1 MKFPFYIA
9 GRYFS
14 ARRSKNLINLIT
26 WISTIGVLFSTAA
39 LIVILS
45 VFNGFESLLVNLY
58 DRVDPDYKITVNSGK
73 TFILDEEKIEFL
85 SNHPQIVDYSGV
97 LEERA
102 LLRYRDREYV
112 ATVRGVDTNYFSNN
126 RFEEILVSGEL
137 FNGKERDL
145 ALFGQGVAY
154 YLSINET
161 NYSGSV
167 SVFIP
172 RMKSSLSISS
182 GDAFYIDNIYPIGR
196 FSVQADYDAK
206 YVLVPI
212 DFLRNLLDTDAYS
225 SIEVN
230 ATDMGNRDL
239 QREIQSVFGNDFTVD
254 NRREQH
260 DFVYKIMRTEK
271 YAIYVIFGF
280 ILLIASFNLVG
291 SLVMLIIDKKK
302 DLFILWSMGTP
313 LKTLRRI
320 FFIESVLINSVGA
333 LGGLALGGLIVA
345 IQVQFG
351 LIKLGGAGEFIVS
364 AYPVAAKWT
373 DFLWVL
379 LTVISIGTVSAIL
392 PVISIRKTLIH
403 QAKT

>member
-1 MKFPFYIA
+1 MNFPLYIA

-14 ARRSKNLINLIT
+14 TRKSKNLINLIT
-26 WISTIGVLFSTAA
+26 WISTIGVLFSTAS

-58 DRVDPDYKITVNSGK
+58 DRVDPDYKITVNAGK
-73 TFILDEEKIEFL
+73 TFQLTPDQLDFL
-85 SNHPQIVDYSGV
+85 SRHPDIIDYSGV

-112 ATVRGVDTNYFSNN
+112 ATIRGVDSSYFANN
-126 RFEEILVSGEL
+126 RFDEVLVSGEL
-137 FNGKERDL
+137 FNGSESDL

-154 YLSINET
+154 YLSINESHV
-161 NYSGSV
+161 SGSV

-172 RMKSSLSISS
+172 RMKSSLSFSS
-182 GDAFYIDNIYPIGR
+182 GDAFYIDNLYPIGR

-206 YVLVPI
+206 YVIVPI
-212 DFLRNLLDTDAYS
+212 QFLQNLLDTKAYS
-225 SIEVN
+225 SLEIN
-230 ATDMGNRDL
+230 ASGMGSSKI
-239 QREIQSVFGNDFTVD
+239 QEAIQSAFGPNYTVD

-291 SLVMLIIDKKK
+291 SLVMLVIDKKK

-320 FFIESVLINSVGA
+320 FFIESVLINTVGA
-333 LGGLALGGLIVA
+333 MGGLILGGLIVA
-345 IQVQFG
+345 VQIQFG
-351 LIKLGGAGEFIVS
+351 LVKLGGEGEFIVS

-373 DFLWVL
+373 DFVWVL
-379 LTVISIGTVSAIL
+379 LTVVSIGTLSAVL
-392 PVISIRKTLIH
+392 PVISIRKSLIH
-403 QAKT
+403 QAKA

>member
-1 MKFPFYIA
+1 
-9 GRYFS
+9 
-14 ARRSKNLINLIT
+14 
-26 WISTIGVLFSTAA
+26 VLFSTAA

-58 DRVDPDYKITVNSGK
+58 DRVDPDYKVVVNSGK
-73 TFILDEEKIEFL
+73 TFELSEEQRQFL
-85 SNHPQIVDYSGV
+85 ASHPEIIGFSGI

-102 LLRYRDREYV
+102 LFRYRDREYV
-112 ATVRGVDTNYFSNN
+112 ATVRGVDSNYFSNN
-126 RFEEILVSGEL
+126 RFEEIMVSGEL
-137 FNGKERDL
+137 FNGRERDL

-154 YLSINET
+154 YLSLNEIDY
-161 NYSGSV
+161 NGSV

-172 RMKSSLSISS
+172 RMKRSLSMSS
-182 GDAFYIDNIYPIGR
+182 GDAFHIDNLYPIGR

-212 DFLRNLLDTDAYS
+212 EFLRDLLQTQAYS
-225 SIEVN
+225 AIEIN
-230 ATDMGNRDL
+230 AIEIGNPAL
-239 QREIQSVFGNDFTVD
+239 QEEIQNLFGTEFSVD

-271 YAIYVIFGF
+271 YAIYIIFGF

-313 LKTLRRI
+313 LKTLRKI
-320 FFIESVLINSVGA
+320 FFIESLLINTVGA
-333 LGGLALGGLIVA
+333 IGGLFLGGVIIA

-373 DFLWVL
+373 DFIWVL
-379 LTVISIGTVSAIL
+379 LTVISIGTISAVL